1 MENEAKV
8 KKEILEERERLH
20 ARSRR
25 PGPRGVPAA
34 SGRCRREWDR
44 AMRDHGFRK
53 DPQSQAMGP
62 SLLKAAGDMS
72 AANARRDE
80 VIARL
85 SS

>member
-8 KKEILEERERLH
+8 KKEILEGAGAPH
-20 ARSRR
+20 ASSRR
-25 PGPRGVPAA
+25 PGPEEYLHKRAVQE
-34 SGRCRREWDR
+34 EWDC

-53 DPQSQAMGP
+53 DLQSQAMGP

-85 SS
+85 SA